1 MRKRGLHANVTA
13 EKNSILG
20 KLAAASPGSAY
31 LCLLGLAATRVW
43 FQTSLYGAYVHSDN
57 GLFSVLCDV
66 PYGIALLLMAVLA
79 NRFTPS
85 RATEH
90 RVQLTGFAT
99 MTAAGALLCAA
110 EVLGNPQLMN
120 VAALFSGIVAV
131 FGWATWMPVY
141 CRLNLRTALLYVFSS
156 MAIGSVAGFL
166 VGFAQPAA
174 RLIVATL
181 MPLVALLCQRAVE
194 RQLDC
199 DQAKTAP
206 VAEPFSR
213 VYDDEP
219 WGTAA
224 RILAG
229 VAVFCFALGVTRGY
243 PLGES
248 LALTPAERI
257 MHQLGVVVLSMLVI
271 WWTLLRE
278 KRLGASTLWRVLV
291 MLMGCS
297 VLLLTVLPAQFWGVA
312 VALANLTDT
321 FMIAVLWI
329 TLQDISSHTSRH
341 PYAIFGAVWSVRILA
356 RAAGRGC
363 MIAFGP
369 MLGGNAAIIGI
380 IAFAVCASVAIM
392 FTDDVPKNRLLF
404 QYDDL
409 VAPPAQSKKALDEAV
424 RDDTP
429 EAPGIEHGTVGR
441 SEQPEAASSGDSAFQ
456 KRYDLSDREMEVVRL
471 IAQGRSKREV
481 GERLFV
487 SENTVKVHVKHI
499 YTKMGIHNKKELL
512 DAYEQMHAS

>member
-1 MRKRGLHANVTA
+1 MARDGK
-13 EKNSILG
+13 ILD

-66 PYGIALLLMAVLA
+66 PYSIALLLMAVLA
-79 NRFTPS
+79 NRFAPG
-85 RATEH
+85 REVE
-90 RVQLTGFAT
+90 RKVQLTGFVA
-99 MTAAGALLCAA
+99 MTAAGALLCVA
-110 EVLGNPQLMN
+110 EVLGHPQLMSIA
-120 VAALFSGIVAV
+120 VLFSGVVAV
-131 FGWATWMPVY
+131 FGWATWMPIY

-156 MAIGSVAGFL
+156 MALGSVAGFL
-166 VGFAQPAA
+166 VGFAPPAV

-181 MPLVALLCQRAVE
+181 MPLVALLCQRTVE
-194 RQLDC
+194 GQLDRE
-199 DQAKTAP
+199 QEQEAP
-206 VAEPFSR
+206 AAESLSR

-219 WGTAA
+219 WGTAV
-224 RILAG
+224 RIIVG

-257 MHQLGVVVLSMLVI
+257 MHQLGVVILSALVI

-278 KRLGASTLWRVLV
+278 KRLGASALWRVLV

-297 VLLLTVLPAQFWGVA
+297 VLLLTVLPARFWGIA
-312 VALANLTDT
+312 IALANLTDT
-321 FMIAVLWI
+321 FMIAALWI

-369 MLGGNAAIIGI
+369 MLGGNAAIVGI
-380 IAFAVCASVAIM
+380 IAFAVCATVAIM
-392 FTDDVPKNRLLF
+392 FTDDVPKNRPLF

-409 VAPPAQSKKALDEAV
+409 VAAPAQDE
-424 RDDTP
+424 
-429 EAPGIEHGTVGR
+429 EATVPVIEQRAAEVHEQSGVAGVGD
-441 SEQPEAASSGDSAFQ
+441 GDSAFQ
-456 KRYDLSDREMEVVRL
+456 ERYELSDREMEVVRL
-471 IAQGRSKREV
+471 ITQGRSKREV

-487 SENTVKVHVKHI
+487 SENTVKAHVKHI
-499 YTKMGIHNKKELL
+499 YTKMGIHNKRELL
-512 DAYEQMHAS
+512 DAYEQMRTS

>member
-1 MRKRGLHANVTA
+1 MTGNGK
-13 EKNSILG
+13 ILD
-20 KLAAASPGSAY
+20 KLAAASPGGAY

-79 NRFTPS
+79 NRFAPS

-90 RVQLTGFAT
+90 KVQLTGFAA

-110 EVLGNPQLMN
+110 EVLGHPQLMSIA
-120 VAALFSGIVAV
+120 VLFSGIVAV

-141 CRLNLRTALLYVFSS
+141 RRLGLRTALLYVFSS
-156 MAIGSVAGFL
+156 MALGSVAGFL
-166 VGFAQPAA
+166 VGFAPPAI

-181 MPLVALLCQRAVE
+181 MPLVALLCQRTVE
-194 RQLDC
+194 GQLDC
-199 DQAKTAP
+199 EQAQAQAAP
-206 VAEPFSR
+206 RTTSLSR

-224 RILAG
+224 RIIAG
-229 VAVFCFALGVTRGY
+229 VAVFCFALGLTRGY

-248 LALTPAERI
+248 VALAPAERI
-257 MHQLGVVVLSMLVI
+257 MHQLGVVVLSALVI
-271 WWTLLRE
+271 WWTLIRE
-278 KRLGASTLWRVLV
+278 KRLGASALWRVLV

-297 VLLLTVLPAQFWGVA
+297 VLLLTVLPARYWGIA
-312 VALANLTDT
+312 IALANLTDT

-341 PYAIFGAVWSVRILA
+341 PYTIFGAVWSVRILA

-369 MLGGNAAIIGI
+369 ILGGNAAIIGL
-380 IAFAVCASVAIM
+380 IAFAVCATVAIM
-392 FTDDVPKNRLLF
+392 FTDDIPKNRPLF

-409 VAPPAQSKKALDEAV
+409 VAASAQDEEAKATV
-424 RDDTP
+424 
-429 EAPGIEHGTVGR
+429 IE
-441 SEQPEAASSGDSAFQ
+441 QEAAEQHVQPDVAGVGDGDS
-456 KRYDLSDREMEVVRL
+456 
-471 IAQGRSKREV
+471 
-481 GERLFV
+481 
-487 SENTVKVHVKHI
+487 
-499 YTKMGIHNKKELL
+499 
-512 DAYEQMHAS
+512 